1 MTRNID
7 MTQGPI
13 MRRVVLFALPI
24 CLGNVLQQ
32 LYNTIDLLVIGNFAS
47 TQSLAAVGT
56 SGQPVELFLCIFMGL
71 GTGVSILTAQYTGSG
86 DIKKMRNT
94 VATAISFLY
103 MCAIPLSILGF
114 FIGPLI
120 LKLMNVPDDVWDYCV
135 SYLNIIFMA
144 TLGNMGYN
152 MNAGILR
159 GLGDSKSSLIFL
171 FISCMVNIVLDLVFV
186 AVLQMDVAGA
196 ALATGIAM
204 FCSWLCSIF
213 YIKKRYPELEFSLLP
228 RRVDKAT
235 LGRIVKIGLP
245 LGLNNSIYSIGHI
258 LMQTLINAQGAV
270 FIAACS
276 VGGRL
281 TGIASVAINSFS
293 SAATTFAGQN
303 IGAGNYTRLRK
314 GARCI
319 PFYSG
324 VFTAAAGLL
333 LTLCCQPLLRLFTQN
348 PEVLEMAVQ
357 YIIINM
363 PFSWVF
369 AVFSAMLSFANG
381 IGEVRYP
388 TIVNIM
394 MLWVVRIPVA
404 YLIAG
409 CVGGISIVASF
420 PISYTCGMLGMMAF
434 FLTKKWRTI
443 RSQEDASPSTT

>member
-228 RRVDKAT
+228 RKVDKAT

-303 IGAGNYTRLRK
+303 IGAGKYKRLRK

-363 PFSWVF
+363 PFS
-369 AVFSAMLSFANG
+369 
-381 IGEVRYP
+381 
-388 TIVNIM
+388 
-394 MLWVVRIPVA
+394 
-404 YLIAG
+404 
-409 CVGGISIVASF
+409 
-420 PISYTCGMLGMMAF
+420 
-434 FLTKKWRTI
+434 
-443 RSQEDASPSTT
+443 